1 MNIRNLI
8 LLTLIIITVAACNQ
22 GNSGKETEETAPLK
36 DQPGEGG
43 SDQKGTVVVGIGKI
57 EPETELQPLFS
68 DRGGIIDT
76 ILKKEGE
83 SVRAGEII
91 MILNSDIEKLEVEK
105 IKSRISI
112 KQNQLRFD
120 EASIA
125 ETEARL
131 ENRRKLLE
139 RSRDLAAAGAE
150 TAQNLD
156 DLETEYKVLVAG
168 LEKNRALLA
177 ITESEIR
184 ELGAELRSANTEV
197 SKRILRAPADGTVLD
212 ILLNRGSALGQYGKY
227 AEFAPEGRLIARC
240 EIDELFA
247 SEVREG
253 QNADITFV
261 GSSDVL
267 ATGKVIKTTPYL
279 KKKSLF
285 SELAGDKEDRRV
297 MEVWILL
304 DKKSGLLYNSQVEC
318 IIKL

>member
-8 LLTLIIITVAACNQ
+8 LLALFILTVAACNQ
-22 GNSGKETEETAPLK
+22 GNSGKETEGTASLK
-36 DQPGEGG
+36 GQPVVGV
-43 SDQKGTVVVGIGKI
+43 SDQKPGVVVGIGKI

-76 ILKKEGE
+76 ILRKEGE
-83 SVRAGEII
+83 FVKSGDVI

-112 KQNQLRFD
+112 KQNQLLFD
-120 EASIA
+120 EASIK

-131 ENRRKLLE
+131 DNRRKLLE
-139 RSRDLAAAGAE
+139 RSRELAAAGAE
-150 TAQNLD
+150 TAQNID

-168 LEKNRALLA
+168 LEKNRALMA

-184 ELGAELRSANTEV
+184 ELGAELRTANAEV
-197 SKRILRAPADGTVLD
+197 SKRILSAPADGILLD
-212 ILLNRGSALGQYGKY
+212 ILLTRGSALGQYGKY

-261 GSSDVL
+261 GSSDIL

>member
-1 MNIRNLI
+1 MNIRHLVH
-8 LLTLIIITVAACNQ
+8 LTLIILTVACGSAS
-22 GNSGKETEETAPLK
+22 SGKKAEEVSARK
-36 DQPGEGG
+36 EQPVVGG
-43 SDQKGTVVVGIGKI
+43 SDQKIRIVAGIGKI

-68 DRGGIIDT
+68 ERGGIIDT
-76 ILKKEGE
+76 IFRKEGE
-83 SVRAGEII
+83 FVKSGDII
-91 MILNSDIEKLEVEK
+91 MILNSDIEKIEVER

-131 ENRRKLLE
+131 ENNKKLLE
-139 RSRDLAAAGAE
+139 RSRELAAAGAE
-150 TAQNLD
+150 TAQNID

-184 ELGAELRSANTEV
+184 ELGAELRSANAEV
-197 SKRILRAPADGTVLD
+197 SKRILRAPADGTLLD
-212 ILLNRGSALGQYGKY
+212 ILLTRGSALGQYGKY

-240 EIDELFA
+240 EVDELFA
-247 SEVREG
+247 SEVKEG

-261 GSSDVL
+261 GSSDIL

-304 DKKSGLLYNSQVEC
+304 DKESGLLYNSQVEC

>member
-1 MNIRNLI
+1 MNIRHLVH
-8 LLTLIIITVAACNQ
+8 LALIILTVACGSAS
-22 GNSGKETEETAPLK
+22 SGKEAEEVSARK
-36 DQPGEGG
+36 EQPVVGG
-43 SDQKGTVVVGIGKI
+43 SDQKIRIVAGIGKI

-68 DRGGIIDT
+68 ERGGIIDT
-76 ILKKEGE
+76 IFRKEGE
-83 SVRAGEII
+83 FVKSGDII
-91 MILNSDIEKLEVEK
+91 MILNSDIEKIEVER
-105 IKSRISI
+105 IKSRIGI

-131 ENRRKLLE
+131 ENNKKLLE
-139 RSRDLAAAGAE
+139 RSRELAAAGAE
-150 TAQNLD
+150 TAQNID

-184 ELGAELRSANTEV
+184 ELGAELRSANAEV
-197 SKRILRAPADGTVLD
+197 SKRILRAPADGTLLD
-212 ILLNRGSALGQYGKY
+212 ILLTRGSALGQYGKY

-240 EIDELFA
+240 EVDELFA
-247 SEVREG
+247 SEVKEG

-261 GSSDVL
+261 GSSDIL

-304 DKKSGLLYNSQVEC
+304 DKESGFLYNSQVEC

>member
-8 LLTLIIITVAACNQ
+8 LFVLTILTAASCSS
-22 GNSGKETEETAPLK
+22 GNSGKETEETAALK
-36 DQPGEGG
+36 GQPGAGG
-43 SDQKGTVVVGIGKI
+43 SDQKVRFVVGIGKI

-68 DRGGIIDT
+68 DRGGIVDT
-76 ILKKEGE
+76 ILRKEGE
-83 SVRAGEII
+83 FVKSGDII

-112 KQNQLRFD
+112 KQSQLRFD

-131 ENRRKLLE
+131 ENRKKLLE
-139 RSRDLAAAGAE
+139 RSRELAAAGAE
-150 TAQNLD
+150 TAQNID
-156 DLETEYKVLVAG
+156 DLETEYKVLIAE

-177 ITESEIR
+177 ITESEIN
-184 ELGAELRSANTEV
+184 ELIAELRSANAEV
-197 SKRILRAPADGTVLD
+197 SKRTLRAPVDGTVLD
-212 ILLNRGSALGQYGKY
+212 ILLTRGSALGQYGKY

-247 SEVREG
+247 SQVKEG

-261 GSSDVL
+261 GSSDVI
-267 ATGKVIKTTPYL
+267 AAGKVIKTTPYL

-304 DKKSGLLYNSQVEC
+304 DRNSGLLYNTQVEC
-318 IIKL
+318 NIKL

>member
-8 LLTLIIITVAACNQ
+8 LLALIILTVTACSP
-22 GNSGKETEETAPLK
+22 GNSGKETEETAPLNL
-36 DQPGEGG
+36 QPGTSG
-43 SDQKGTVVVGIGKI
+43 SDQKIGVVVGIGKI

-131 ENRRKLLE
+131 ENRKKLLE
-139 RSRDLAAAGAE
+139 RSRELAAAGAE
-150 TAQNLD
+150 TAQNID

-177 ITESEIR
+177 ITGSEIR
-184 ELGAELRSANTEV
+184 ELGAELRSANAEI
-197 SKRILRAPADGTVLD
+197 SKRILRAPANGTVLD
-212 ILLNRGSALGQYGKY
+212 ILLTRGSALGQYGKY

-247 SEVREG
+247 SEVKAG

-261 GSSDVL
+261 GRSVVL